1 MNEELKNRKSLYI
14 LLSFLVAISIWI
26 YVDEFGNDGK
36 PRETETTI
44 TDIPIVYVGEENL
57 ADRGLMMLPEETT
70 TTMDLTVSGG
80 RRQVAA
86 LSRENMKVTVNL
98 DAISHAGV
106 QNVAYSS
113 ITSTGK
119 RFAQSMIE
127 MRTPNMATVNIK
139 ELNRKAVDV
148 RCDLVGNLADGYTAG
163 ELILSHEML
172 ELRGQAVDIN
182 PVSYVKVTLD
192 IGDQATESVTQ
203 DLEFRY
209 YDARDQLV
217 TNPNIRP
224 VVETI
229 QATLPVFVTKELP
242 LVVDFKEADGLKKA
256 NLNYE
261 IKPST
266 IVVSGD
272 ASKLKNVKDIVLGE
286 FDLMDLL
293 GSDAHSHT
301 YPIIIPDGCQ
311 NLSGVTRATLEI
323 DFKDMVRSQMTAE
336 QVQFLNVP
344 EGKTAE
350 SLTGALTVN
359 IFGTAA
365 DVAGVSGEDL
375 LIQVDLTNYAAASGT
390 YTVPAVV
397 VEKAPGDIGIT
408 GTYHVQVTI
417 REEGNGPADVT
428 LEENGALSGAEE

>member
-1 MNEELKNRKSLYI
+1 MNEEMKTRKSLYI
-14 LLSFLVAISIWI
+14 LLAFLVAISIWV

-44 TDIPIVYVGEENL
+44 TDIPIIYVGEENL

-86 LSRENMKVTVNL
+86 LSRENVRVTVNL
-98 DAISHAGV
+98 DSINYAGV
-106 QNVAYSS
+106 QNVAYST

-119 RFAQSMIE
+119 RFTQSMIE
-127 MRTPNMATVNIK
+127 QRTPGMATVNIK
-139 ELNRKAVDV
+139 ELNRKAVEV

-163 ELILSHEML
+163 ELILSHVML
-172 ELRGQAVDIN
+172 ELQGQAEDIN
-182 PVSYVKVTLD
+182 PVKYVKVTLD

-209 YDARDQLV
+209 YDAHDQLV

-224 VVETI
+224 ITETI
-229 QATLPVFVTKELP
+229 QVTLPVFVTKELP
-242 LVVDFKEADGLKKA
+242 LVVEFKEADGLKKS

-272 ASKLKNVKDIVLGE
+272 AGKLKNVKNIVLGE

-293 GSDAHSHT
+293 GSNAHSHT

-311 NLSGVTRATLEI
+311 NLSGVTRATLEV
-323 DFKDMVRSQMTAE
+323 DFKDLARSQVTTD
-336 QVQFLNVP
+336 QIQFLNTP
-344 EGKTAE
+344 DGKNVE
-350 SLTGALTVN
+350 CLTEMLTVN
-359 IFGTAA
+359 VFGTAA
-365 DVAGVSGEDL
+365 DVAAVTGEHL
-375 LIQVDLTNYAAASGT
+375 SVQVDLANYAAASGT

-397 VEKAPGDIGIT
+397 VEKAPGDVGIT
-408 GTYHVQVTI
+408 GTYQVQVTI
-417 REEGNGPADVT
+417 READDGSADIPAEGDGNVET
-428 LEENGALSGAEE
+428 EE

>member
-1 MNEELKNRKSLYI
+1 MNEEMKNRNSLY
-14 LLSFLVAISIWI
+14 LLLAFLVAISIWV
-26 YVDEFGNDGK
+26 YVDEFGNDGN

-44 TDIPIVYVGEENL
+44 TDIPITYMGEENL
-57 ADRGLMMLPEETT
+57 ADRGLMMLEEETT

-86 LSRENMKVTVNL
+86 LSRDKMRVVVNL
-98 DAISHAGV
+98 DSINRAGV

-113 ITSTGK
+113 ITSTGR
-119 RFAQSMIE
+119 RFTQNMIE
-127 MRTPNMATVNIK
+127 MRTPGMATVNIK
-139 ELNRKAVDV
+139 ELNRKAVEV
-148 RCDLVGNLADGYTAG
+148 RCELVGNLAEGYTAG
-163 ELILSHEML
+163 ELILSHSML
-172 ELRGQAVDIN
+172 ELQGQAADIDS
-182 PVSYVKVTLD
+182 VSYVKVTLD

-209 YDARDQLV
+209 YDVRDQVV

-224 VVETI
+224 VAETI

-242 LVVDFKEADGLKKA
+242 LVVEFKETDGLKKS
-256 NLNYE
+256 NLDYE

-272 ASKLKNVKDIVLGE
+272 AGKLKHVKNIVLGE

-301 YPIIIPDGCQ
+301 YPIIIPEGCQ

-323 DFKDMVRSQMTAE
+323 DFKDMARSQVETE
-336 QVQFLNVP
+336 QIKFLNVP
-344 EGKTAE
+344 AGKTVE
-350 SLTGALTVN
+350 SLTGALTVD

-365 DVAGVSGEDL
+365 DVAEVTGEHL
-375 LIQVDLTNYAAASGT
+375 TIQVDLLNYAAASGT
-390 YTVPAVV
+390 YTVPAVIA
-397 VEKAPGDIGIT
+397 EKAPGDIGIA

-417 REEGNGPADVT
+417 RETGVEPPEDIPGGNEQGPEVT
-428 LEENGALSGAEE
+428 E

>member
-1 MNEELKNRKSLYI
+1 MNEEMKNRKSLYI

-86 LSRENMKVTVNL
+86 LSRENMRVTVNL
-98 DAISHAGV
+98 DSINHAGV
-106 QNVAYSS
+106 QNVTYSS

-172 ELRGQAVDIN
+172 ELQGQAVDIN

-293 GSDAHSHT
+293 GSDARSHT

-323 DFKDMVRSQMTAE
+323 DFKDMARSQITAE
-336 QVQFLNVP
+336 QIQFLNIP

-350 SLTGALTVN
+350 SLTDALTVN
-359 IFGTAA
+359 VFGTAA
-365 DVAGVSGEDL
+365 DVAGVSGEHL
-375 LIQVDLTNYAAASGT
+375 MIQVDLTNYAAASGT
-390 YTVPAVV
+390 YTVPAAV
-397 VEKAPGDIGIT
+397 VEMAPGDIGIT

-417 REEGNGPADVT
+417 REEGDEPADVT
-428 LEENGALSGAEE
+428 PEENGDFSGAEE